1 MIIRCITVDDEP
13 LSLAKIK
20 GFVEQ
25 VPYLALVASFSSA
38 VDVMAWLK
46 ENPADLVFLD
56 IQMDNLTGIQMLEI
70 IEPKPRVI
78 LTTAYDQYALKGYEL
93 NVSDYLLK
101 PFSFDRFLKAVEKVY
116 NQFHS
121 SAPCSSNEANNFI
134 FLKTEYRLEKVNFD
148 DILFIESRGDYL
160 YIILKQT
167 KILTLM
173 TMKNLLDILP
183 AGRFLRVHK
192 SYVVSLDKIDAIEH
206 GRIRIKDAVIPVG
219 DTYRNEVWKRLD
231 L

>member
-1 MIIRCITVDDEP
+1 MTMRCITIDDEP
-13 LSLAKIK
+13 LSLDKIK

-25 VPYLALVASFSSA
+25 VSYLTLIASFSSA
-38 VDVMAWLK
+38 VEAMAFLK
-46 ENPADLVFLD
+46 DNSADLVFLD

-93 NVSDYLLK
+93 NVCDYLLK
-101 PFSFDRFLKAVEKVY
+101 PFSFDRFLKAVEKAY
-116 NQFHS
+116 RQFQQ
-121 SAPCSSNEANNFI
+121 AVPLIQNETNNFI
-134 FLKTEYRLEKVNFD
+134 FLKTEYRLEKVNFN
-148 DILFIESRGDYL
+148 DILFVESRGDYL

-173 TMKNLLDILP
+173 TMKNLADMLP
-183 AGRFLRVHK
+183 ATQFLRVHK
-192 SYVVSLDKIDAIEH
+192 SYLVAMDKIDAIEH

-219 DTYRNEVWKRLD
+219 ETYRNEVWKRLA